1 MSWSGFK
8 KAVNRATIQVMQSA
22 GAMEKTV
29 DKDFDEEEKRF
40 KTFEMK
46 VDKLHKEAKG
56 YLDSVRAMTLAQKRI
71 AETVDHFYDQGAPL
85 GYAGMQYKQAVESM
99 DDDARTEMDSNYVVT
114 VMDPLG
120 KLIQV
125 FPDFNETIKRRQKK
139 LLDYD
144 QKRSAVKK
152 LIEKPSDDPS
162 RLPRAEAELQQSKD
176 AYDDPN
182 DALITE
188 IPKLIDL
195 RVPYLD
201 PSFEA
206 LVKIQLQFNERAY
219 DKLEGIR
226 KEFGN
231 SGSIEG
237 GAGLEGQVESVL
249 AQMRELTICASA

>member
-8 KAVNRATIQVMQSA
+8 KAVTRATVQVMQST

-29 DKDFDEEEKRF
+29 DKDYEEEEKRF
-40 KTFEMK
+40 RIF
-46 VDKLHKEAKG
+46 A
-56 YLDSVRAMTLAQKRI
+56 AMTLAQKRM

-85 GYAGMQYKQAVESM
+85 GYAGIQYKQAVESM
-99 DDDARTEMDSNYVVT
+99 DEDARTEMDSNYVFT
-114 VMDPLG
+114 VMEPLG

-125 FPDFNETIKRRQKK
+125 FPDFNDTIKRRQKK

-144 QKRSAVKK
+144 QRRNAVKR
-152 LIEKPSDDPS
+152 LTEKPSDDPS
-162 RLPRAEAELQQSKD
+162 KLPRAEAELNQAKA
-176 AYDDPN
+176 AYDELN
-182 DALITE
+182 DALISE

-201 PSFEA
+201 PTFEA

-219 DKLEGIR
+219 DKLDDIR
-226 KEFGN
+226 KAFGN

-249 AQMRELTICASA
+249 QQIRELTICSN

>member
-8 KAVNRATIQVMQSA
+8 KAVTRATVQVMQST

-29 DKDFDEEEKRF
+29 DKDYEEEEKRF
-40 KTFEMK
+40 KVFETK
-46 VDKLHKEAKG
+46 IDKLHKEAKG

-71 AETVDHFYDQGAPL
+71 AETVDHFYDQGAAL
-85 GYAGMQYKQAVESM
+85 GYAGIQYKNAVEAM
-99 DDDARTEMDSNYVVT
+99 DDDARTEMDSSYVVT
-114 VMDPLG
+114 VMEPLG

-125 FPDFNETIKRRQKK
+125 FPDFNDTIKRRQKK

-144 QKRSAVKK
+144 QRRNAVKR

-162 RLPRAEAELQQSKD
+162 KLPRAEAELTQAKD
-176 AYDDPN
+176 AYDEHN

-195 RVPYLD
+195 RVP
-201 PSFEA
+201 
-206 LVKIQLQFNERAY
+206 IQLQFNERAF
-219 DKLEGIR
+219 DKLEEIS
-226 KEFGN
+226 KAFGN
-231 SGSIEG
+231 SGSLEG

-249 AQMRELTICASA
+249 QQMRDLTICASIQ